1 MFEELQK
8 VPMDATYNFLMSVD
22 KDSID
27 KEIMRLGVEALMF
40 WELPKVKSALNDPC
54 QNGSSMI
61 VELCIKDP
69 LTFHVLLLLSY
80 LLTYTIQ
87 PQWQSATEKESN
99 IQARKRKCV
108 VSALMM

>member
-1 MFEELQK
+1 LFNL
-8 VPMDATYNFLMSVD
+8 VD
-22 KDSID
+22 LPFK
-27 KEIMRLGVEALMF
+27 GVML
-40 WELPKVKSALNDPC
+40 
-54 QNGSSMI
+54 I
-61 VELCIKDP
+61 
-69 LTFHVLLLLSY
+69 TY